1 MNECRRIAERLA
13 EYVDDAL
20 APAERSD
27 VERHLEACP
36 PCRVGASREQ
46 GAHTVLRACADQL
59 RAQPL
64 PPGLRSRCEALLQD
78 HTRVSSWAA
87 WRARLIPVT
96 ITATLIVLTGA
107 AILVLATERSD
118 AFFAAQLTADH
129 TRCFREFVSADA
141 PGLNAAELEAR
152 LAAEYGWDV
161 HVPPSDDP
169 EGIRLVHAR
178 RCLYAEGRIPHVLY
192 RVNGEDVSLYM
203 LEGVTRKAA
212 DVTTFGHRS
221 RIWTRGATTFVLV
234 TPAAAGDLAAAA
246 RYVMQ
251 QAH

>member
-1 MNECRRIAERLA
+1 MSECRRIAERLA
-13 EYVDDAL
+13 EYVDDTL
-20 APAERSD
+20 APAERRD

-36 PCRVGASREQ
+36 PCRAGATRER
-46 GAHTVLRACADQL
+46 GAHAVLRTRADQL

-64 PPGLRSRCEALLQD
+64 PPGLRSRCEALL
-78 HTRVSSWAA
+78 HAHAPVPVRTTWRTRIV
-87 WRARLIPVT
+87 PVT
-96 ITATLIVLTGA
+96 IAATFIVFTGA
-107 AILVLATERSD
+107 AILALATERSD

-129 TRCFREFVSADA
+129 TRCFREFVTPDA
-141 PGLNAAELEAR
+141 PGLNSQELEAR
-152 LAAEYGWDV
+152 LLAQYGWDV
-161 HVPPSDDP
+161 HVPPSDDA
-169 EGIRLVHAR
+169 EGIRLLHAR

-192 RVNGEDVSLYM
+192 RVNGQEVSLYM
-203 LEGVTRKAA
+203 LEGVTRKDA

-234 TPAAAGDLAAAA
+234 TPAAAGDFDGAL